1 MFHTSAH
8 VVWGKMWGSK
18 MGRLTAVSVKS
29 ARTVGR
35 YGDGLGLFL
44 QVRAKEQRSW
54 VVRVQKAG
62 KRRDIGL
69 GSAATVTLAEARI
82 KAAKVRSEIE
92 AGLDPV
98 AERRKAGGIPSF
110 RKVAALVFEQNKKT
124 WRNGHHQWQWMRTL
138 EMFAFPS
145 IGDLPVSEITG
156 PMVRDLLADIWL
168 TKPETARRV
177 RQRVGTVLD
186 WAYSKGF
193 RDAEAPMRSIT
204 KGLPRQPRN
213 DKHHAAL
220 EYTGVP
226 SFVARLRA
234 DTETS
239 GRLALEALI
248 LTATRSGEV
257 RSAAWSELDFD
268 AGTWTIPAERMKA
281 NRTHVVALSTEA
293 VDVFRRTA
301 KLRIAQEPLVF
312 PGARFGKPLSDM
324 TLVKIMR
331 DMAVAATPHGF
342 RSSFRDWAAEKT
354 DYPGEIAE
362 AALAHAIPN
371 KVEAA
376 YRRTDFLEK
385 RRKLMK
391 DWGAYCGCPS
401 K

>member
-1 MFHTSAH
+1 
-8 VVWGKMWGSK
+8 

-29 ARTVGR
+29 ARSVGR

-44 QVRAKEQRSW
+44 QVRAKDQRSW

-177 RQRVGTVLD
+177 RQRVGAVLD

-220 EYTGVP
+220 DYNGVP
-226 SFVARLRA
+226 AFLARLRA
-234 DTETS
+234 DTVTS
-239 GRLALEALI
+239 GRLALEALV
-248 LTATRSGEV
+248 LTATRSGEI
-257 RSAAWSELDFD
+257 RSAAWSELDLD
-268 AGTWTIPAERMKA
+268 AATWTIPAERMKA
-281 NRTHVVALSTEA
+281 NRTHVVALSPEA
-293 VDVFRRTA
+293 VDVFRRAA

-312 PGARFGKPLSDM
+312 PGARFRKPMSDM

-342 RSSFRDWAAEKT
+342 RSSFRDWAADKT

-391 DWGAYCGCPS
+391 DWGAYCSGPR